1 MRSGLPVPTHAVR
14 ALYGSTAVPRLGQ
27 GTATPHNR
35 NYVGCGM
42 IMGYWSTS
50 VHWHTPVGG
59 GETEDDLDPWS
70 YRPVGERDSP
80 QVRAL
85 RKNGGSTPNPR
96 SLRHRTP
103 AEPGAAPQPGSH
115 PCTRRRT

>member
-35 NYVGCGM
+35 NYVGCGV
-42 IMGYWSTS
+42 IMGHWGTS

-59 GETEDDLDPWS
+59 GETEDDLDPQS
-70 YRPVGERDSP
+70 YRPVSERDLP

-85 RKNGGSTPNPR
+85 RKNGGYSQPSITSPPYTGRAGRGPSTMVVPVY
-96 SLRHRTP
+96 S
-103 AEPGAAPQPGSH
+103 
-115 PCTRRRT
+115 